1 MLSAKMSRER
11 KQPNKTSRDRCRSNT
26 NIDRRQNPRSG
37 LLCYAFVFELDI
49 DQDEI
54 HKALF
59 VMKAIN

>member
-1 MLSAKMSRER
+1 MLSAQISRDR

-26 NIDRRQNPRSG
+26 NIDRRQNPLSG

-49 DQDEI
+49 EQDEI

-59 VMKAIN
+59 IIKARN